1 MHAYGSS
8 AATPSPF
15 VSPAILTPGSDTLLF
30 VEETPPVLS
39 PNGMPPGNGDI
50 INHND
55 TARPSPYFDNLPVR
69 PQIITLGP
77 PIQTSTMFGLGTG
90 PVDDL
95 VKPDVTVER
104 AKKGLQE
111 GEEGF
116 AEVLA
121 WVYVWRWDVGKL
133 EKEIWE

>member
-1 MHAYGSS
+1 M
-8 AATPSPF
+8 
-15 VSPAILTPGSDTLLF
+15 SPAILTPGSDTLLF

-39 PNGMPPGNGDI
+39 PNGMPPGNGNGDI
-50 INHND
+50 INHNNA
-55 TARPSPYFDNLPVR
+55 ARPSPYFDNLPVR

-111 GEEGF
+111 GEEGS
-116 AEVLA
+116 AEVLG